1 MTQQHA
7 LFLDRV
13 SHEYGA
19 LRAVDEVDIE
29 VAAGEVVCLLGPSGC
44 GKSTVLRL
52 SAGLE
57 NLQQGRIWMHGDR
70 VGDPD
75 QGLHVPPE
83 QRQVG
88 LVFQDFALF
97 PHLTVGANVAFG
109 LMAMPAGERQARAR
123 EALAQVGMLD
133 YLQAYPHALSGGQQ
147 QRVALARALAPRP
160 AVLLLDEPFSGLDA
174 RLREQIREDTLQ
186 VLKSSGI
193 ATLMVTHDPEEAMFM
208 ADRIY
213 LMRRGRVEQSGHPTE
228 LYDRPANAFVASF
241 FSVVND
247 LPADVTGGHA
257 DTPFGRFAAAGLD
270 DGQLAQLIIRPEA
283 VQFSAIGTDAAA
295 TAATCVIEEVRFLG
309 AMMQLRVRLTNGP
322 HRGRQ
327 LVARLP
333 GHAGLPR
340 QGDAAAIRLA
350 PAGVFI
356 FAVS

>member
-1 MTQQHA
+1 MTHPQA

-13 SHEYGA
+13 SHDYGR
-19 LRAVDEVDIE
+19 LRAVNAVEIE
-29 VAAGEVVCLLGPSGC
+29 VGAGEVVCLLGPSGC

-57 NLQQGRIWMHGDR
+57 NLQEGRIWMHGEA
-70 VGDPD
+70 VGDPGN
-75 QGLHVPPE
+75 GLHVPPE
-83 QRQVG
+83 QRHVG

-109 LMAMPAGERQARAR
+109 LMAMPNGERQARAR

-213 LMRRGRVEQSGHPTE
+213 LMRQGRVEQSGHPTE

-247 LPADVTGGHA
+247 LPADIVNGHA
-257 DTPFGRFAAAGLD
+257 ETPFGRFPASGLA
-270 DGQLAQLIIRPEA
+270 DGQLAQLVIRPEA
-283 VQFSAIGTDAAA
+283 IRFSAIALDTTQA
-295 TAATCVIEEVRFLG
+295 TSVVEEVRFLG
-309 AMMQLRVRLTNGP
+309 AMAQLRIRLTNGV

-333 GHAGLPR
+333 GHAGIPR
-340 QGDAAAIRLA
+340 QGETVGISLA
-350 PAGVFI
+350 SQGVFI
-356 FAVS
+356 FAIA